1 MVREVIRS
9 ENLSCRK
16 EGCEPLDGLRLHV
29 FENEILGLLG
39 LYGSG
44 ISTFLDIL
52 SGKNTAYTGNLFVG
66 EKRRATAKEPADAGI
81 FFIREQS
88 SLVPSLNVAEN
99 LFVIRRHKK
108 QGLFTVS
115 EKAMQREADSLLAR
129 YGMTCPAQ
137 TPVRDLSAG
146 EAAAVELL
154 KAVIGRA
161 KTVCMELAAEKMTES
176 ECNLLVS
183 VLHRLNLEGMTLLLC
198 DRSTLL
204 LEQLADRIVIVGEG
218 KTKRILYPEDYRQ
231 EQALGVLLG
240 RKVEHRTTSFAGE
253 KNGILFRAED
263 FVEDKTLLLDA
274 TEVYKGAVLTL
285 LDTSGRLEQ
294 GVRNAFLRKG
304 RIHISLDVGGKRI
317 HNPTLQE
324 GYAMG
329 AGFVLP
335 DIEYG
340 QIFPSLSFLD
350 NILFHMPKHR
360 TDLMEEKKAREI
372 CQEFM
377 IPEEVLALPA
387 GRLDKRLSFLLLCV
401 RWLLISPKVLF
412 ILAPGRMLD
421 YASRD
426 IFIHALHTLR
436 SRGSSVV
443 IFTSDSTEA
452 YTLSDCIQFVNNGR
466 TLKRLYPYTDR
477 NKILV

>member
-1 MVREVIRS
+1 
-9 ENLSCRK
+9 
-16 EGCEPLDGLRLHV
+16 
-29 FENEILGLLG
+29 
-39 LYGSG
+39 
-44 ISTFLDIL
+44 
-52 SGKNTAYTGNLFVG
+52 
-66 EKRRATAKEPADAGI
+66 
-81 FFIREQS
+81 
-88 SLVPSLNVAEN
+88 
-99 LFVIRRHKK
+99 
-108 QGLFTVS
+108 
-115 EKAMQREADSLLAR
+115 
-129 YGMTCPAQ
+129 
-137 TPVRDLSAG
+137 
-146 EAAAVELL
+146 
-154 KAVIGRA
+154 
-161 KTVCMELAAEKMTES
+161 
-176 ECNLLVS
+176 
-183 VLHRLNLEGMTLLLC
+183 
-198 DRSTLL
+198 
-204 LEQLADRIVIVGEG
+204 
-218 KTKRILYPEDYRQ
+218 
-231 EQALGVLLG
+231 
-240 RKVEHRTTSFAGE
+240 
-253 KNGILFRAED
+253 
-263 FVEDKTLLLDA
+263 
-274 TEVYKGAVLTL
+274 
-285 LDTSGRLEQ
+285 
-294 GVRNAFLRKG
+294 
-304 RIHISLDVGGKRI
+304 
-317 HNPTLQE
+317 
-324 GYAMG
+324 MG